1 MSAKQQLKSW
11 IHEADKI
18 AVLTGAG
25 FSVPSGIPDF
35 RSEGGL
41 YSERGEFSAPPETI
55 LSRTFFFSHTS
66 EFYEFYWKKMIYPDA
81 KPNIAH
87 QTLAKL
93 EEMGKDVAIITQN
106 IDGLH
111 QAAGSRKVIE
121 FHGSIHRNYC
131 IQCHTFYS
139 LEDILSK
146 EGVPR
151 CLCGGIIK
159 PDVVLYEE
167 PLNQKDLI
175 RAMKAIEDA
184 ELLIVAGTSLNVQPA
199 ASLVYY
205 YKGHRFVMIN
215 LSETPYDHYANLI
228 FHEPLETILND
239 ELLVE

>member
-1 MSAKQQLKSW
+1 
-11 IHEADKI
+11 
-18 AVLTGAG
+18 
-25 FSVPSGIPDF
+25 
-35 RSEGGL
+35 
-41 YSERGEFSAPPETI
+41 
-55 LSRTFFFSHTS
+55 
-66 EFYEFYWKKMIYPDA
+66 MIYPDA

-121 FHGSIHRNYC
+121 LHGSIHRNYC

-151 CLCGGIIK
+151 CRCGGIIK